1 VGGWMDAARGRGW
14 LSSSS
19 LARWGGGDE
28 PLLIYPAAG
37 GGRQAGRVGYLHL
50 SPPRLAHED
59 QEEEEEETPSPLC
72 PLSSP
77 WLLPPAFL
85 PSTARVFSF
94 LRFARRLQTSILP
107 L

>member
-1 VGGWMDAARGRGW
+1 MN
-14 LSSSS
+14 
-19 LARWGGGDE
+19 
-28 PLLIYPAAG
+28 PPYPAAG
-37 GGRQAGRVGYLHL
+37 GGRQAVSATFTFPLV
-50 SPPRLAHED
+50 AHED
-59 QEEEEEETPSPLC
+59 QEEEEEEETPSPLC